1 MRIAITSSPIAFSP
15 PNSLQA
21 LFCPTNQSLPHPS
34 SLSQPH
40 SPARSLPASFW
51 LELFTHFLRFLSPA
65 PAPWPATAHHGS
77 PLLPAIPHF
86 HQEPRSP
93 SPQTTLQSP
102 QMQSALRDLP
112 AGTPEAAPAAVL
124 PPPSPGDH
132 SFGPSPVTHCLRLSR
147 PSSMSSPSESPRS
160 PMAPP
165 PRQGPGNGRCVSGGR
180 LRERRGPPCPGCVVA
195 VVLVLFFAFLRQ
207 SFTGPPAL
215 IVQLSAAWWHIC
227 LPVASSGCFSP
238 SSDIQVTAQQAHRI
252 HKARKFQ
259 VVSDL
264 KWFAI
269 CSEKYCLMQEY
280 ETGRVNVPWDWV
292 LTGGMTSALSQE
304 DGL

>member
-1 MRIAITSSPIAFSP
+1 
-15 PNSLQA
+15 
-21 LFCPTNQSLPHPS
+21 
-34 SLSQPH
+34 
-40 SPARSLPASFW
+40 
-51 LELFTHFLRFLSPA
+51 
-65 PAPWPATAHHGS
+65 
-77 PLLPAIPHF
+77 
-86 HQEPRSP
+86 
-93 SPQTTLQSP
+93 
-102 QMQSALRDLP
+102 MQSALQDLP

-147 PSSMSSPSESPRS
+147 PSSISSPSESPRS

-165 PRQGPGNGRCVSGGR
+165 PRQGPGNVRSVSGGC

-215 IVQLSAAWWHIC
+215 IVQLSAAWWHLC

-269 CSEKYCLMQEY
+269 CSEKHCLMKEC
-280 ETGRVNVPWDWV
+280 ETGRVNVP
-292 LTGGMTSALSQE
+292 
-304 DGL
+304 